1 MSVTRKD
8 VEYIAALAKL
18 RFSETELDSFTGELN
33 QILAY
38 MEKLNE
44 LDTTDVEPLAYP
56 VEVSANVLR
65 EDTRMPSIT
74 TEEAL
79 RNSPDS
85 TGEFFKVPKVIN
97 VE

>member
-18 RFSETELDSFTGELN
+18 KFSESELDSFTGELN
-33 QILAY
+33 QILSY
-38 MEKLNE
+38 VEKLNE
-44 LDTTDVEPLAYP
+44 LDTTNVEPLSYP
-56 VEVSANVLR
+56 VEVAEALR
-65 EDTRMPSIT
+65 EDKLMPSVS

-79 RNSPDS
+79 KNAPDA
-85 TGEFFKVPKVIN
+85 TEEFFKVPKVIN

>member
-18 RFSETELDSFTGELN
+18 KFSETELESFTGELN
-33 QILAY
+33 QILEY

-44 LDTTDVEPLAYP
+44 LDTSNVEPLSYP
-56 VEVSANVLR
+56 IEVSDVLR
-65 EDTRMPSIT
+65 EDRRMPSVT

-79 RNSPDS
+79 KNAPDS
-85 TGEFFKVPKVIN
+85 NGEFFKVPKVIN
-97 VE
+97 IE

>member
-18 RFSETELDSFTGELN
+18 KFSESELESFTGELN
-33 QILAY
+33 QILGY

-44 LDTTDVEPLAYP
+44 LDTTDVEPLSYP
-56 VEVSANVLR
+56 VEVTEVLR
-65 EDTRMPSIT
+65 EDKRMPSVP

-79 RNSPDS
+79 KNAPAA
-85 TGEFFKVPKVIN
+85 TEEFFKVPKVIN

>member
-18 RFSETELDSFTGELN
+18 KFSETELDSFTGELN
-33 QILAY
+33 QILGY

-44 LDTTDVEPLAYP
+44 LDTTDVEPLSYP
-56 VEVSANVLR
+56 VEVSEVLR
-65 EDTRMPSIT
+65 EDKRMPSVPR
-74 TEEAL
+74 EEAL
-79 RNSPDS
+79 KNAPDA
-85 TGEFFKVPKVIN
+85 TEEFFKVPKVIN

>member
-8 VEYIAALAKL
+8 VEYIASLAKL
-18 RFSETELDSFTGELN
+18 KFSETELENFTGELN
-33 QILAY
+33 QILSY
-38 MEKLNE
+38 VEKLNE
-44 LDTTDVEPLAYP
+44 LDTTDVEPLSYP
-56 VEVSANVLR
+56 VEVTEAMR
-65 EDTRMPSIT
+65 EDERMPSVT

-79 RNSPDS
+79 KNAPDS

>member
-18 RFSETELDSFTGELN
+18 KFSEAELDNFTGELN
-33 QILAY
+33 QILGY

-44 LDTTDVEPLAYP
+44 LDTSNVEPLSYP
-56 VEVSANVLR
+56 VEVSNVLR
-65 EDTRMPSIT
+65 EDKRMPSVT
-74 TEEAL
+74 TEDAL
-79 RNSPDS
+79 KNAPDS

>member
-1 MSVTRKD
+1 MPVTRKD

-33 QILAY
+33 QILNY
-38 MEKLNE
+38 IEKLNE
-44 LDTTDVEPLAYP
+44 LDTSNVEPLSYP
-56 VEVSANVLR
+56 VEVSNVLR
-65 EDTRMPSIT
+65 EDKRMPSVT
-74 TEEAL
+74 TQEAL

-85 TGEFFKVPKVIN
+85 TEEFFRVPKVIN

>member
-18 RFSETELDSFTGELN
+18 KFSETELDSFTGELN
-33 QILAY
+33 QILGY

-44 LDTTDVEPLAYP
+44 LDTTDVEPLSSP
-56 VEVSANVLR
+56 VEVSEVLR
-65 EDTRMPSIT
+65 EDKRTPSVPR
-74 TEEAL
+74 EEAL
-79 RNSPDS
+79 KNAPDA
-85 TGEFFKVPKVIN
+85 TEEFFKVPKVIN